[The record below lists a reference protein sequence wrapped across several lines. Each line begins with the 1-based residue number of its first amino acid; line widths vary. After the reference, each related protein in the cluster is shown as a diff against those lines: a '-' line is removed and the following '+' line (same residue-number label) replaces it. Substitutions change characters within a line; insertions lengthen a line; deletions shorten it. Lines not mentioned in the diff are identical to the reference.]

1 MFLQSLIHIFFSG
14 SKRTKAVKTNIIGSL
29 FVKGISI
36 LIQLLLVPMTLGYV
50 NSEMYGIWLTL
61 SSIIIWLNFFDI
73 GFTLGLKNKLAE
85 AIATQNWERGKS
97 LVSTTYIMMLAIF
110 VPLCFILEI
119 VVPCINWA
127 AFLNV
132 STQYNT
138 EITRVMYALVAFFCC
153 QMIVGVIPAV
163 AAAYQKVALSS
174 SFTVIGNCLSLAAIF
189 LLTKYCPPSL
199 LSLAFAI
206 SMMPIVVMI
215 VASIILF
222 TTKFRAVAP
231 SIKAFKKEHIHSL
244 FSLGFKFFLLQ
255 LQVVI
260 LYQSTNI
267 LISNV
272 SSSLDVTSYN
282 IAYKYLSIAEMIFII
297 VLGPLWP
304 AFTDAYTK
312 KDYTWM
318 NNVYKKM
325 ILLFM
330 GITLLMICLTIISPI
345 VYHIWVGNKVSV
357 SFSLTLAV
365 GVYLL
370 LLSWCS
376 LQTYSLNGMGTIKLQ
391 TYVATAGLII
401 HIPLALYLGRTFG
414 VLGVIYSLIIIH
426 ILYTIIYTL
435 QLRKILTQRAKGIW
449 LK

>member
-1 MFLQSLIHIFFSG
+1 M
-14 SKRTKAVKTNIIGSL
+14 
-29 FVKGISI
+29 IS
-36 LIQLLLVPMTLGYV
+36 
-50 NSEMYGIWLTL
+50 
-61 SSIIIWLNFFDI
+61 
-73 GFTLGLKNKLAE
+73 
-85 AIATQNWERGKS
+85 
-97 LVSTTYIMMLAIF
+97 
-110 VPLCFILEI
+110 
-119 VVPCINWA
+119 
-127 AFLNV
+127 
-132 STQYNT
+132 
-138 EITRVMYALVAFFCC
+138 
-153 QMIVGVIPAV
+153 AV

-199 LSLAFAI
+199 VSLAFAI

-231 SIKAFKKEHIHSL
+231 SIKAFKKEYIQSL
-244 FSLGFKFFLLQ
+244 FSLGFEFFLLQ

-272 SSSLDVTSYN
+272 SSSIDVTSYN

-325 ILLFM
+325 VLLFM
-330 GITLLMICLTIISPI
+330 GITIISPI

-401 HIPLALYLGRTFG
+401 HIPLALYLGRIFG

>member
-1 MFLQSLIHIFFSG
+1 
-14 SKRTKAVKTNIIGSL
+14 
-29 FVKGISI
+29 
-36 LIQLLLVPMTLGYV
+36 
-50 NSEMYGIWLTL
+50 
-61 SSIIIWLNFFDI
+61 
-73 GFTLGLKNKLAE
+73 
-85 AIATQNWERGKS
+85 
-97 LVSTTYIMMLAIF
+97 
-110 VPLCFILEI
+110 
-119 VVPCINWA
+119 
-127 AFLNV
+127 
-132 STQYNT
+132 
-138 EITRVMYALVAFFCC
+138 
-153 QMIVGVIPAV
+153 
-163 AAAYQKVALSS
+163 
-174 SFTVIGNCLSLAAIF
+174 
-189 LLTKYCPPSL
+189 
-199 LSLAFAI
+199 
-206 SMMPIVVMI
+206 
-215 VASIILF
+215 
-222 TTKFRAVAP
+222 
-231 SIKAFKKEHIHSL
+231 
-244 FSLGFKFFLLQ
+244 
-255 LQVVI
+255 
-260 LYQSTNI
+260 
-267 LISNV
+267 
-272 SSSLDVTSYN
+272 
-282 IAYKYLSIAEMIFII
+282 MIFII

-325 ILLFM
+325 VLLFM